1 MVVKS
6 LDMKTKFEIY
16 NLYHSGKYYLKE
28 ICEKYGISYTT
39 FYQVI
44 EEVEYTIKTNLE
56 KYG

>member
-1 MVVKS
+1 MVKS
-6 LDMKTKFEIY
+6 LSQEDKFLIY
-16 NLYHSGKYYLKE
+16 NMYHSGKYWIKE
-28 ICEKYGISYTT
+28 ICKQFGISYTT